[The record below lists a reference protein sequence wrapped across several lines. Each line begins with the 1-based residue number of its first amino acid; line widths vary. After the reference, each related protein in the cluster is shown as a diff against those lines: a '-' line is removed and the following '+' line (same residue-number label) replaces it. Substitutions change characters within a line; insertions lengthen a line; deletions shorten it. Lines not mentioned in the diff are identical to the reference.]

1 MPNATQIVR
10 RRSRRERKRRK
21 GGQTAVSTLL
31 LLFLALLVG
40 GGLVTLAAVGGSA
53 WAYALATDGLP
64 AFADIAVPI
73 APAPARFYAQ
83 DGTLIYEVQPP
94 AETWLTW
101 DELPKTAVNAT
112 IAAIAPDY
120 FENDQNVIMAQFL
133 DEQIGVGDSYMRPLI
148 GHRAA
153 DVYSKEQVL
162 EWYLNHVYY
171 GYLAFGIEAAAHV
184 YFDKA
189 AADLTLGEAAML
201 AAIPTDPRRN
211 PIDAYDAA
219 KTAQEAVLETLHQ
232 SDEINLDE
240 LMAARFLPVQI
251 VPPFNGRFDI
261 IAPHFALYAQQEAEA
276 QHGAMALLTDGL
288 ELQTSLNLAWQQQ
301 AECVAQAQI
310 NRLSGAI
317 GTGLPADQRDAC
329 PALAFLPPL
338 ETAIRGMAGVDLGAN
353 DAAVVMLDPATGAIQ
368 AMVGGL
374 HYDGTNHA
382 TDSHQLGSAIAP
394 FTYLTALAQGYT
406 AATMLSDIEEFG
418 QSEDGIY
425 RGGVLLRQAMGSGY
439 AAPIAQL
446 TGWVGEP
453 AIAQTAGN
461 LGIANLAIGAVE
473 AANLLELAHA
483 YATIGNDGA
492 MVGRGTDD
500 GIVPTAVIPENNV
513 ETREILTPELAYLM
527 NDMLAD
533 RRARCDGYGCPNVM
547 ELPINRPAAVV
558 LGDGDD
564 AAWTIGYT
572 PELVTAVWVGN
583 SDGDTMDGV
592 TGRIGAAPIWHGLM
606 GWALQDV
613 PATVWAQPDTL
624 VELSVCD
631 VSGQLATVHCP
642 SLAELFIIGTQ
653 PTRFDSMYQE
663 IGVNR
668 ENGRL
673 ATLYTP
679 PELIERRIY
688 QQFPDQLAAWA
699 MENAIPQPPIEYDTL
714 RDVRADADSAA
725 ISSPSALSV
734 ISGTVT
740 ISGTAQMD
748 DFTEYRLSYFKG
760 LLPDNLQ
767 PITTSNTPVVD
778 GTLGEW
784 DTSGLDGLYTLLLT
798 VMGENGRF
806 AETSIQ
812 LTIDN

>member
-10 RRSRRERKRRK
+10 RRSRRERRRRK
-21 GGQTAVSTLL
+21 GGQTAVSTLFFTL
-31 LLFLALLVG
+31 LALFAG
-40 GGLVTLAAVGGSA
+40 GGLLTLAAVGGSA

-64 AFADIAVPI
+64 PFADIAVPI
-73 APAPARFYAQ
+73 PSDDGTVAPARFYAE
-83 DGTLIYEVQPP
+83 DGTLIYAVESPT
-94 AETWLTW
+94 ETWLTW

-120 FENDQNVIMAQFL
+120 FENDNNAIMAHFL
-133 DEQIGVGDSYMRPLI
+133 DEQIGVENDLMRPLI
-148 GHRAA
+148 RHRAA
-153 DVYSKEQVL
+153 DVYSKEQML
-162 EWYLNHVYY
+162 EYYLNRAYY

-184 YFDKA
+184 YFDKP
-189 AADLTLGEAAML
+189 AADLTLGEAALL
-201 AAIPTDPRRN
+201 AAIPADPRQN

-219 KTAQEAVLETLHQ
+219 KTAQETVLETLHQ
-232 SDEINLDE
+232 SEEITLDE
-240 LMAARFLPVQI
+240 LMAARFIPPQI
-251 VPPFNGRFDI
+251 VPPFNRRFDI

-288 ELQTSLNLAWQQQ
+288 DLQTSLNLAWQQQ

-310 NRLSGAI
+310 NRLAGAI

-329 PALAFLPPL
+329 PALDYLPPL
-338 ETAIRGMAGVDLGAN
+338 QTAVSAVDLGAN
-353 DAAVVMLDPATGAIQ
+353 DAAVVMLNPATGAIQ

-374 HYDGTNHA
+374 HSDGINRA
-382 TDSHQLGSAIAP
+382 TASHQLGSAIAP
-394 FTYLTALAQGYT
+394 FTYLTALAQGHT
-406 AATMLSDIEEFG
+406 AATMLSDVEEFG
-418 QSEDGIY
+418 QNADGIY

-453 AIAQTAGN
+453 AIAQTVSN
-461 LGIANLAIGAVE
+461 FGIESAS
-473 AANLLELAHA
+473 LLELAHA
-483 YATIGNDGA
+483 YATISNDGA
-492 MVGRGTDD
+492 MVGLDADGTIAPIA
-500 GIVPTAVIPENNV
+500 IVADSAPVV
-513 ETREILTPELAYLM
+513 REILTSELAYLM

-547 ELPINRPAAVV
+547 ELPANRPAAVA
-558 LGDGDD
+558 LGESADS
-564 AAWTIGYT
+564 AWAIGYT

-583 SDGDTMDGV
+583 GDGDGMDGV
-592 TGRIGAAPIWHGLM
+592 TGLNGAAPIWHGLM
-606 GWALQDV
+606 GWALQDA

-631 VSGQLATVHCP
+631 VSGQLATAHCP
-642 SLAELFIIGTQ
+642 SLAELFIVGTQ
-653 PTRFDSMYQE
+653 PTRFDNMYQE

-679 PELIERRIY
+679 PELIERHVY
-688 QQFPDQLAAWA
+688 QQFPDQLADWA
-699 MENAIPQPPIEYDTL
+699 MENAISQPPTEYDTL

-725 ISSPSALSV
+725 ITSPVALSV

-748 DFTEYRLSYFKG
+748 GFSQYRLAYFKG
-760 LLPDNLQ
+760 LLPDDVQ
-767 PITTSNTPVVD
+767 PITTSTVPIAA

-784 DTSGLDGLYTLLLT
+784 DTSGLDGLYTVLLT
-798 VMGENGRF
+798 VLGENGRF

-812 LTIDN
+812 LTIEN